1 MTCILKKDD
10 SKVNS
15 TSNVNVY
22 YKVTSEN
29 ENTKF
34 YSLVYNNDGD
44 EIVILKDVS
53 KELALVYSKL
63 AIRLLESKSYNIDFF
78 INNKNEFSFEQFL
91 NSLLNY
97 IEHLESY
104 KKPILLP
111 NVIRETPLPDY
122 PWTSPVMEEKSS
134 AKPKIHDGSITS

>member
-1 MTCILKKDD
+1 MNN
-10 SKVNS
+10 V
-15 TSNVNVY
+15 SNVNVY
-22 YKVTSEN
+22 YKVASESEN
-29 ENTKF
+29 IKF

-63 AIRLLESKSYNIDFF
+63 IIRLLESKSYKIDSF

-97 IEHLESY
+97 IEHLENY

-111 NVIRETPLPDY
+111 NVSYSR
-122 PWTSPVMEEKSS
+122 
-134 AKPKIHDGSITS
+134 

>member
-1 MTCILKKDD
+1 M
-10 SKVNS
+10 
-15 TSNVNVY
+15 
-22 YKVTSEN
+22 
-29 ENTKF
+29 
-34 YSLVYNNDGD
+34 
-44 EIVILKDVS
+44 S
-53 KELALVYSKL
+53 KELALVYSEL
-63 AIRLLESKSYNIDFF
+63 AIRLLESKSCKIDSF

-97 IEHLESY
+97 IEHLENY

-134 AKPKIHDGSITS
+134 SKPKIPDGTITC

>member
-1 MTCILKKDD
+1 MNN
-10 SKVNS
+10 V
-15 TSNVNVY
+15 SNVNVY
-22 YKVTSEN
+22 YKVTSES
-29 ENTKF
+29 ENIKF

-63 AIRLLESKSYNIDFF
+63 AIRLLESKTYKIDSF

-97 IEHLESY
+97 IEHLENY

-111 NVIRETPLPDY
+111 NVTRETPLPDY
-122 PWTSPVMEEKSS
+122 PWSSPVMEEKSS
-134 AKPKIHDGSITS
+134 GKPKTYDGSVTS